1 MERIPFRRAMGQ
13 PELPS
18 SGGVGARDEGEG
30 SEVEDSPYSWIIG
43 LFVRVLCWRSGLG
56 KVSVGADGGSGGGGV
71 GLGLTK
77 TSEIGDSTTGRGRT
91 CCMT

>member
-18 SGGVGARDEGEG
+18 SGGVGAGDEGEG
-30 SEVEDSPYSWIIG
+30 SEVEESPNSWIIG
-43 LFVRVLCWRSGLG
+43 LSVRVLCGRLGLG
-56 KVSVGADGGSGGGGV
+56 KVSVGGDRGSGVGGV
-71 GLGLTK
+71 GLGLTE